1 MAVQYTYEDFENA
14 AKNAGL
20 LGQFSQADLTTAQ
33 SDPNFGMSILNLK
46 QNWANAGT
54 NEEKQAINQQAND
67 LRASY
72 GNYTGG
78 ADGSQYISTGKLNN
92 DIDTALDKLNSYGS
106 FSYADAPTYNNQY
119 SAQQAELLNQILNQK
134 EFEWSKETD
143 PLWSSYKKSY
153 LREGDRATANALA
166 QAAAASGGIPSSYAV
181 NAATQAGDYYATQ
194 LNDKIPD
201 LRAQAYDEY
210 LNEYQR
216 QLSNLDAVNNQEQLE
231 YQKYLNDLSQYN
243 TDRNFAYTD
252 YQTQY
257 NMLQNALSNLQNQQ
271 QIEYDQNYQ
280 TTAYQDALKQYQD
293 SLKQQEI
300 ENAMNA
306 AQIFGYVP
314 ESYGDILGVSAGTQ
328 TADQAYRE
336 YQMAQQAA
344 KAASG
349 TGNDA
354 GGKDAGGGTGNETIY
369 QQLYSSGATDAGTA
383 YAMLLNAGYTS
394 TEAAKLA
401 EYYEAQ
407 LPSLQ
412 AAATGAGSAPGYNS
426 AYFTLAMN
434 NLSSQLA
441 QGKAQNAVSG
451 IDSFWGKLSEAQ
463 KQEVQALLNKYG
475 YSYS

>member
-271 QIEYDQNYQ
+271 QIEYNQNYQ

-344 KAASG
+344 KVASG
-349 TGNDA
+349 TSG
-354 GGKDAGGGTGNETIY
+354 
-369 QQLYSSGATDAGTA
+369 SSGGSEGTMTLTTA
-383 YAMLLNAGYTS
+383 KQAASNGVFNDQVLKVLRENGYTDDML
-394 TEAAKLA
+394 EAI
-401 EYYEAQ
+401 YGYV
-407 LPSLQ
+407 PT
-412 AAATGAGSAPGYNS
+412 AATGASSGSSAPGYNS
-426 AYFTLAMN
+426 AYFKAAMN

>member
-119 SAQQAELLNQILNQK
+119 SAQQTELLNQILNQK

-349 TGNDA
+349 TSG
-354 GGKDAGGGTGNETIY
+354 
-369 QQLYSSGATDAGTA
+369 SSGSSGSSGGSEGTMTLTTA
-383 YAMLLNAGYTS
+383 KQAASNGVFNDQVLKVLRENGYTDDML
-394 TEAAKLA
+394 EAI
-401 EYYEAQ
+401 YGYV
-407 LPSLQ
+407 PT
-412 AAATGAGSAPGYNS
+412 AATGASSGSSAPGYNS
-426 AYFTLAMN
+426 AYFKAAMN

>member
-1 MAVQYTYEDFENA
+1 MAVQYTYDDFEKA
-14 AKNAGL
+14 ASDAGL
-20 LGQFSQADLTTAQ
+20 LNQFSKADLTTAQ

-54 NEEKQAINQQAND
+54 DEEKQKINQQAND

-92 DIDTALDKLNSYGS
+92 DIDTALDRLNSYGS
-106 FSYADAPTYNNQY
+106 FSYADAPTYSNQY
-119 SAQQAELLNQILNQK
+119 SAQQAELLNEILNRK
-134 EFEWSKETD
+134 EFEWSKEND
-143 PLWSSYKKSY
+143 PLWSSYKKEY
-153 LREGDRATANALA
+153 LREGDRATANALGA
-166 QAAAASGGIPSSYAV
+166 AAAASGGIPSSYAV

-194 LNDKIPD
+194 LSDKIPA

-216 QLSNLDAVNNQEQLE
+216 QLNNLNAVNNQEQLE

-257 NMLQNALSNLQNQQ
+257 NMLQNALNNLQTEQQ
-271 QIEYDQNYQ
+271 LEFDQAYKTQ
-280 TTAYQDALKQYQD
+280 AYQDALQQYQD
-293 SLKQQEI
+293 SLRQQEI

-314 ESYGDILGVSAGTQ
+314 ETYSDLLGVSAGTQ

-336 YQMAQQAA
+336 YKMAQQAA
-344 KAASG
+344 KAARG
-349 TGNDA
+349 
-354 GGKDAGGGTGNETIY
+354 
-369 QQLYSSGATDAGTA
+369 SSGSTMTLTTAKQAASSGVFNDQVLKVLRDNGYTDD
-383 YAMLLNAGYTS
+383 MLEAIYGYVPSTGGQETSAGYN
-394 TEAAKLA
+394 
-401 EYYEAQ
+401 
-407 LPSLQ
+407 P
-412 AAATGAGSAPGYNS
+412 
-426 AYFTLAMN
+426 AYFSAAMN
-434 NLSSQLA
+434 NLSSQME

-451 IDSFWGKLSEAQ
+451 IDSFWGKLSDDQ
-463 KQEVQALLNKYG
+463 KQEVQALLAKYG
-475 YSYS
+475 YAYA

>member
-1 MAVQYTYEDFENA
+1 MAVKYTYEDFEKA
-14 AKNAGL
+14 ANNAGL
-20 LGQFSQADLTTAQ
+20 LGQFSQSDLSTAQ

-54 NEEKQAINQQAND
+54 DEEKKAINQQAND

-78 ADGSQYISTGKLNN
+78 KDGSQYISTGKLNN
-92 DIDTALDKLNSYGS
+92 DIDTALDKVNSYGG
-106 FSYADAPTYNNQY
+106 FSYASAPTYNNQY
-119 SAQQAELLNQILNQK
+119 SAQQAELLNQILNRK
-134 EFEWSKETD
+134 EFEWSKEND
-143 PLWSSYKKSY
+143 PLWSSYKKEY
-153 LREGDRATANALA
+153 LREGDRATANALGT
-166 QAAAASGGIPSSYAV
+166 AAAASGGIPSSYAV

-194 LNDKIPD
+194 LSDKIPA

-210 LNEYQR
+210 LNEYER
-216 QLSNLDAVNNQEQLE
+216 QLNNLNAVNNQEQLE

-243 TDRNFAYTD
+243 TDRNFAYSD

-271 QIEYDQNYQ
+271 QTEYNQNYQ
-280 TTAYQDALKQYQD
+280 TQQYRNALKQYQD
-293 SLKQQEI
+293 SLKQQEV

-344 KAASG
+344 KVAGGTSGSSGSSGSSGGSESTMTLTTAKQAASNG
-349 TGNDA
+349 VFNDQVLKVLRENGYTDDMLEA
-354 GGKDAGGGTGNETIY
+354 IY
-369 QQLYSSGATDAGTA
+369 GYAPTAAGTDTVGA
-383 YAMLLNAGYTS
+383 SS
-394 TEAAKLA
+394 TPE
-401 EYYEAQ
+401 
-407 LPSLQ
+407 
-412 AAATGAGSAPGYNS
+412 YNS
-426 AYFTLAMN
+426 AYFTAAMN